1 MATARSIKD
10 ETVKSKTGKNSSE
23 WYKIIDKFGSVN
35 HTQIAKLLREEYK
48 LNSWWAQIVTNRY
61 EWDRGLRN
69 K

>member
-1 MATARSIKD
+1 MATARSIND

-23 WYKIIDKFGSVN
+23 WYKIIDKFGSIN
-35 HTQIAKLLREEYK
+35 HTQIAKFLREEYK
-48 LNSWWAQIVTNRY
+48 LNPWWAQIITNRY